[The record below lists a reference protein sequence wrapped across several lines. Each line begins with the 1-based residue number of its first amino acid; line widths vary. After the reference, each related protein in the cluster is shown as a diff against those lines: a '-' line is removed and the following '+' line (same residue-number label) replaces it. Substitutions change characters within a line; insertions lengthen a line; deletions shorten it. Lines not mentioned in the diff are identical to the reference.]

1 MEFPR
6 DKDQYVLTAT
16 IGTAEAA
23 TMHKAKHVN
32 PATGEEF
39 PVGIKIF
46 RIDEIKDDIYFMTG
60 EFRQAK
66 TCDDHENTVNVHCSF
81 KTSPDNHL
89 WIVMTPLPGFS
100 IRSVIRSFFR
110 HGMPEKSVNFILQET
125 LNALVHMHGKNI
137 LHRYIGADCIFP
149 CGEEYSLLEKLFIV
163 TLQSITKLIPA
174 RSNWRSVHSR
184 TARVKESPG
193 GGYPDWT
200 IAPEFR
206 GTHGG
211 KCLSVSTKEDDVW
224 MFGLLALELFYG
236 RIPGSDSGRFEKLL
250 KNKMV
255 PVASNSRFLGCCL
268 NGGER
273 KEMPEQLREVVAAC
287 LSDRPEKRP
296 TVNRLMEEYDLFRVD
311 FPEGL
316 QGLEELNKA
325 CKNMR

>member
-46 RIDEIKDDIYFMTG
+46 RVDEMKEDIYFITG
-60 EFRQAK
+60 EYRQAK
-66 TCDDHENTVNVHCSF
+66 TFDDHENTVNVHCSF
-81 KTSPDNHL
+81 KDSPDNHL
-89 WIVMTPLPGFS
+89 WLVMTPLPRFS
-100 IRSVIRSFFR
+100 IRSVIRSSFR
-110 HGMPEKSVNFILQET
+110 HGLPEKSVYFILKET
-125 LNALVHMHGKNI
+125 LKALVHMHGKNI

-149 CGEEYSLLEKLFIV
+149 CGEEYSGTIKLA
-163 TLQSITKLIPA
+163 LWSLSYRP
-174 RSNWRSVHSR
+174 S
-184 TARVKESPG
+184 KESPG

-200 IAPEFR
+200 IVPEFR
-206 GTHGG
+206 GTDGG
-211 KCLSVSTKEDDVW
+211 KCLSVSTKEGDVW

-236 RIPGSDSGRFEKLL
+236 RIPGSDSAKFEKLL

-287 LSDRPEKRP
+287 LSDRPDKRP
-296 TVNRLMEEYDLFRVD
+296 TVNRLMEEYDLFKLD
-311 FPEGL
+311 FPQGL
-316 QGLEELNKA
+316 QGLEKLNKA
-325 CKNMR
+325 CKKMR

>member
-6 DKDQYVLTAT
+6 DKGQYVLTAT
-16 IGTAEAA
+16 IGTAEFA

-39 PVGIKIF
+39 PVGIKIVRF
-46 RIDEIKDDIYFMTG
+46 DEIKDDIYFITG
-60 EFRQAK
+60 ELRQAK
-66 TCDDHENTVNVHCSF
+66 TCDGHENTVSVHCSF
-81 KTSPDNHL
+81 TTSPDNHL

-100 IRSVIRSFFR
+100 IRSVIRSSFR
-110 HGMPEKSVNFILQET
+110 HGLPEKSVTFILKET
-125 LNALVHMHGKNI
+125 LKALVHMHGKNI

-149 CGEEYSLLEKLFIV
+149 CGGEEYPGTIKLALRSL
-163 TLQSITKLIPA
+163 SYRP
-174 RSNWRSVHSR
+174 S
-184 TARVKESPG
+184 KESPG

-200 IAPEFR
+200 IAPEFSE
-206 GTHGG
+206 THGG
-211 KCLSVSTKEDDVW
+211 KCLSVSTKEGDVW

-255 PVASNSRFLGCCL
+255 PVASSSRFLGCCL

-287 LSDRPEKRP
+287 LADRPGKRP
-296 TVNRLMEEYDLFRVD
+296 TVNQLMEEYDLFRVD

-316 QGLEELNKA
+316 QGLEKLNKA